1 MKITKK
7 TLLLF
12 LIILFLLAGNYFFK
26 TDNSGQPLPSSD
38 QVLQA
43 YTGKKS
49 NIQVQGSG
57 TVIKLLA
64 DDRRGSQ
71 HQKFIVRVASDL
83 TILIAHNIDLAPRI
97 DSLKTGERID
107 FRGEYEWN
115 PRGGVVH
122 WTHRDPRK
130 HHQDGWLRYK
140 NHIYQ

>member
-7 TLLLF
+7 TLLPF
-12 LIILFLLAGNYFFK
+12 LIILFLLVGNYFFK
-26 TDNSGQPLPSSD
+26 TDDSGQPLPASD

-43 YTGKKS
+43 YAGEKS

-97 DSLKTGERID
+97 DSLQTGERVE
-107 FRGEYEWN
+107 FLGEYEWN

-122 WTHRDPRK
+122 WTHRDPQS
-130 HHQDGWLRYK
+130 HHQDGWLKYK
-140 NHIYQ
+140 NRIYQ